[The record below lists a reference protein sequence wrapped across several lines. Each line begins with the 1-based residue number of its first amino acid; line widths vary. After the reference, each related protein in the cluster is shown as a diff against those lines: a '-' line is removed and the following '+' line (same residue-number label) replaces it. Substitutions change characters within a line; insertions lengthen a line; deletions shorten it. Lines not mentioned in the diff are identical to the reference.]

1 MNKRLVLKI
10 LGATL
15 LIEAATMLPSYVV
28 ALVYHDPGDGEALLK
43 TILMMVFLGL
53 PMWFLSKPRESNL
66 RAREGFVIVA
76 LAIMGFVV
84 ALLRSRKLREKYAA
98 LWVLVGLS
106 IVVLALVP
114 DLL

>member
-53 PMWFLSKPRESNL
+53 PMWFLAKPRESNL
-66 RAREGFVIVA
+66 RAPRGLRHRGA
-76 LAIMGFVV
+76 GLAGAERIW
-84 ALLRSRKLREKYAA
+84 RAA
-98 LWVLVGLS
+98 LCVQRLS
-106 IVVLALVP
+106 AQLY
-114 DLL
+114 

>member
-53 PMWFLSKPRESNL
+53 PMWFLAKPRESNL
-66 RAREGFVIVA
+66 RAREGFVI
-76 LAIMGFVV
+76 LAGAERIW
-84 ALLRSRKLREKYAA
+84 RAA
-98 LWVLVGLS
+98 LCVQRLS
-106 IVVLALVP
+106 AQLY
-114 DLL
+114 